1 MLKKLRL
8 KIILAIVLVAAVML
22 CAILGLFYTLTKQNL
37 RTQSISMMQAIAADP
52 FAPVQPEREPQQVR
66 LPYFV
71 LQTDAFG
78 NLVAIGSSD
87 YDLTDRTFLRMV
99 AAAAQASR
107 DAIGEIPE
115 YSLRYCRV
123 TGSVIFADISSEQQ
137 TLRTLLKTGALL
149 VALGLLAFF
158 GLAVLLARSAV
169 RPVEEAWRQQKQF
182 VADASHELKTPLTV
196 ILTNTELLQSPD
208 YDTAQ
213 KQTFLFGIDAMAKQ
227 MRALVERLLELAR
240 AENEQASRAFT
251 PCDLSQITESS
262 ALLFEAALFE
272 RGLTLQTELEPD
284 ITVSSASSWRSILTT
299 PGSTPPAARSPSGC
313 SGAGRTAAA
322 CPSQTR
328 ARRFPRRRCGRSL
341 TAFPAQTPRGRATA
355 ASASAFPSRRPS
367 RRRTA
372 AASGQRATAA
382 STPSLPSCRCCPGMK
397 SAKRRQKRVYDFMQ
411 SAGTPPVAKR
421 RKR

>member
-22 CAILGLFYTLTKQNL
+22 GAILGLFYTLTKQNL

-52 FAPVQPEREPQQVR
+52 FSPVQPGQEPQQVH

-78 NLVAIGSSD
+78 NLVAIGSSE
-87 YDLTDRTFLRMV
+87 
-99 AAAAQASR
+99 ASQ

-158 GLAVLLARSAV
+158 GLAVLLAHSAV
-169 RPVEEAWRQQKQF
+169 KPVEQAWRQQKQF

-208 YDTAQ
+208 YDAAQ
-213 KQTFLFGIDAMAKQ
+213 KQTFLSGIDAMAKQ

-240 AENEQASRAFT
+240 AENEQAACAFE

-262 ALLFEAALFE
+262 TLLFEAALFE
-272 RGLTLQTELEPD
+272 RGLTLQTELEAD
-284 ITVSSASSWRSILTT
+284 IMVSGDRRQLSQLVEIYLDNARKYASGGTVTVRLSRCGKNRCRLSVSNEGEAIAPQALRQIFDRFSRAD
-299 PGSTPPAARSPSGC
+299 AAR
-313 SGAGRTAAA
+313 
-322 CPSQTR
+322 TR
-328 ARRFPRRRCGRSL
+328 DGSFGLGLSIAQ
-341 TAFPAQTPRGRATA
+341 AIAQTHGGSVWAESETGVNTFFAELPMR
-355 ASASAFPSRRPS
+355 
-367 RRRTA
+367 
-372 AASGQRATAA
+372 SGHE
-382 STPSLPSCRCCPGMK
+382 
-397 SAKRRQKRVYDFMQ
+397 KRQEVPKK
-411 SAGTPPVAKR
+411 GI
-421 RKR
+421 

>member
-22 CAILGLFYTLTKQNL
+22 GAILGLFYTLTKQNL

-213 KQTFLFGIDAMAKQ
+213 KQTFLSGIDAMAKQ

-284 ITVSSASSWRSILTT
+284 IAVSGDERQLSQLVEIYLDNARGTVAVRLFRCGKGRCRLSVSNAGDALSPQALRQIFDRFSRAD
-299 PGSTPPAARSPSGC
+299 AAR
-313 SGAGRTAAA
+313 
-322 CPSQTR
+322 TR
-328 ARRFPRRRCGRSL
+328 DGSFGLGLSIAQ
-341 TAFPAQTPRGRATA
+341 AIAQTHGGSVWAESDGGVNTFFAELPVLSGHEKRQETA
-355 ASASAFPSRRPS
+355 KK
-367 RRRTA
+367 
-372 AASGQRATAA
+372 GI
-382 STPSLPSCRCCPGMK
+382 
-397 SAKRRQKRVYDFMQ
+397 
-411 SAGTPPVAKR
+411 
-421 RKR
+421 

>member
-1 MLKKLRL
+1 M
-8 KIILAIVLVAAVML
+8 
-22 CAILGLFYTLTKQNL
+22 
-37 RTQSISMMQAIAADP
+37 
-52 FAPVQPEREPQQVR
+52 
-66 LPYFV
+66 
-71 LQTDAFG
+71 
-78 NLVAIGSSD
+78 
-87 YDLTDRTFLRMV
+87 
-99 AAAAQASR
+99 
-107 DAIGEIPE
+107 
-115 YSLRYCRV
+115 

-208 YDTAQ
+208 YDAAQ

-284 ITVSSASSWRSILTT
+284 ITVSGDVHPHIR
-299 PGSTPPAARSPSGC
+299 
-313 SGAGRTAAA
+313 
-322 CPSQTR
+322 QD
-328 ARRFPRRRCGRSL
+328 
-341 TAFPAQTPRGRATA
+341 
-355 ASASAFPSRRPS
+355 
-367 RRRTA
+367 
-372 AASGQRATAA
+372 
-382 STPSLPSCRCCPGMK
+382 K
-397 SAKRRQKRVYDFMQ
+397 SEAKR
-411 SAGTPPVAKR
+411 S
-421 RKR
+421 

>member
-78 NLVAIGSSD
+78 NLVAIGSND

-115 YSLRYCRV
+115 YSL

-213 KQTFLFGIDAMAKQ
+213 KQTFLSGIDAMAKQ

-284 ITVSSASSWRSILTT
+284 ITVSGDERQLSQLVEIYLDNARKYASGGTVAVRLFRCGKNRCRLSVSNEGEALSPQALRQIFDRFSRAD
-299 PGSTPPAARSPSGC
+299 AAR
-313 SGAGRTAAA
+313 
-322 CPSQTR
+322 TR
-328 ARRFPRRRCGRSL
+328 DGSFGLGLSIAQ
-341 TAFPAQTPRGRATA
+341 AIAQTHGGSVWAESDGGVNTFFAELPVLSGHEKRQETA
-355 ASASAFPSRRPS
+355 KK
-367 RRRTA
+367 
-372 AASGQRATAA
+372 GI
-382 STPSLPSCRCCPGMK
+382 
-397 SAKRRQKRVYDFMQ
+397 
-411 SAGTPPVAKR
+411 
-421 RKR
+421 

>member
-22 CAILGLFYTLTKQNL
+22 GAILGLFYTLTKQNL

-52 FAPVQPEREPQQVR
+52 FSPVQPGQEPQQVH

-87 YDLTDRTFLRMV
+87 YDLTDRAFLRMV
-99 AAAAQASR
+99 AAAAQASQ

-123 TGSVIFADISSEQQ
+123 TGSVIFADISGEQQ

-149 VALGLLAFF
+149 GTLGLLVFF
-158 GLAVLLARSAV
+158 GLAVPLAHSAV
-169 RPVEEAWRQQKQF
+169 KPVEQAWRQQKQF

-208 YDTAQ
+208 YDAAQ
-213 KQTFLFGIDAMAKQ
+213 KQTFLSGIDAMAKQ

-240 AENEQASRAFT
+240 AENEQAACAFE

-272 RGLTLQTELEPD
+272 RGLTLQTELEAD
-284 ITVSSASSWRSILTT
+284 IMVSGDRRQLSQLSQLVEIYLDNARKYASGGTVTVRLSRCGKNRCRLSVSNEGEAIAPQALRQIFDRFSRAD
-299 PGSTPPAARSPSGC
+299 AAR
-313 SGAGRTAAA
+313 
-322 CPSQTR
+322 TR
-328 ARRFPRRRCGRSL
+328 DGSFGLGLSIAQ
-341 TAFPAQTPRGRATA
+341 AIAQTHGGSVWAESETGVNTFFAELPMR
-355 ASASAFPSRRPS
+355 
-367 RRRTA
+367 
-372 AASGQRATAA
+372 SGHE
-382 STPSLPSCRCCPGMK
+382 
-397 SAKRRQKRVYDFMQ
+397 KRQEVPKK
-411 SAGTPPVAKR
+411 GI
-421 RKR
+421 

>member
-22 CAILGLFYTLTKQNL
+22 GAILGLFYTLTKQNL

-52 FAPVQPEREPQQVR
+52 FSPVQPGQEPQQVH

-87 YDLTDRTFLRMV
+87 YDLTDRAFLRMV
-99 AAAAQASR
+99 AAAAQASQ

-123 TGSVIFADISSEQQ
+123 TGSVIFADISGEQQ

-149 VALGLLAFF
+149 GTLGLLVFF
-158 GLAVLLARSAV
+158 GLAVLLAHSAV
-169 RPVEEAWRQQKQF
+169 KPVEQAWRQQKQF

-208 YDTAQ
+208 YDAAQ
-213 KQTFLFGIDAMAKQ
+213 KQTFLSGIDAMAKQ
-227 MRALVERLLELAR
+227 MVERLLELAR
-240 AENEQASRAFT
+240 AENEQAACAFE

-272 RGLTLQTELEPD
+272 RGLTLQTELEAD
-284 ITVSSASSWRSILTT
+284 IMVSGDRRQLSQLVEIYLDNARKYASGGTVTVRLSRCGKNRCRLSVSNEGEAIAPQALRQIFDRFSRAD
-299 PGSTPPAARSPSGC
+299 AAR
-313 SGAGRTAAA
+313 
-322 CPSQTR
+322 TR
-328 ARRFPRRRCGRSL
+328 DGSFGLGLSIAQ
-341 TAFPAQTPRGRATA
+341 AIAQTHGGSVWAESETGVNTFFAELPMR
-355 ASASAFPSRRPS
+355 
-367 RRRTA
+367 
-372 AASGQRATAA
+372 SGHE
-382 STPSLPSCRCCPGMK
+382 
-397 SAKRRQKRVYDFMQ
+397 KRQEVPKK
-411 SAGTPPVAKR
+411 GI
-421 RKR
+421 

>member
-22 CAILGLFYTLTKQNL
+22 GAILGLFYTLTKQNL

-52 FAPVQPEREPQQVR
+52 FSPVQPGQEPQQVH

-87 YDLTDRTFLRMV
+87 YDL
-99 AAAAQASR
+99 AQASQ

-158 GLAVLLARSAV
+158 GLAVLLAHSAV
-169 RPVEEAWRQQKQF
+169 KPVEQAWRQQKQF

-208 YDTAQ
+208 YDAAQ
-213 KQTFLFGIDAMAKQ
+213 KQTFLSGIDAMAKQ

-240 AENEQASRAFT
+240 AENEQAACAFE

-262 ALLFEAALFE
+262 TLLFEAALFE
-272 RGLTLQTELEPD
+272 RGLTLQTELEAD
-284 ITVSSASSWRSILTT
+284 IMVSGDRRQLSQLVEIYLDNARKYASGGTVTVRLSRCGKNRCRLSVSNEGEASAPQALRQIFDRFSRAD
-299 PGSTPPAARSPSGC
+299 AAR
-313 SGAGRTAAA
+313 
-322 CPSQTR
+322 TR
-328 ARRFPRRRCGRSL
+328 DGSFGLGLSIAQ
-341 TAFPAQTPRGRATA
+341 AIAQTHGGSVWAESETGVNTFFAELPMR
-355 ASASAFPSRRPS
+355 
-367 RRRTA
+367 
-372 AASGQRATAA
+372 SGHE
-382 STPSLPSCRCCPGMK
+382 
-397 SAKRRQKRVYDFMQ
+397 KRQEVPKK
-411 SAGTPPVAKR
+411 GI
-421 RKR
+421 

>member
-99 AAAAQASR
+99 AAA
-107 DAIGEIPE
+107 
-115 YSLRYCRV
+115 
-123 TGSVIFADISSEQQ
+123 SEQQ

-208 YDTAQ
+208 YDAAQ

-284 ITVSSASSWRSILTT
+284 ITVSGDARQLSQLVEIYLDNARKYASGGTVAVRLSRCGKNRCRLSVSNEGEALSPQALRQIFDRF
-299 PGSTPPAARSPSGC
+299 SRADAAR
-313 SGAGRTAAA
+313 
-322 CPSQTR
+322 TR
-328 ARRFPRRRCGRSL
+328 DGSFGLGLSIAQ
-341 TAFPAQTPRGRATA
+341 AIAQTHGGSVWAESDGGVNTFFAELPVLSGHEKRQETA
-355 ASASAFPSRRPS
+355 KK
-367 RRRTA
+367 
-372 AASGQRATAA
+372 GI
-382 STPSLPSCRCCPGMK
+382 
-397 SAKRRQKRVYDFMQ
+397 
-411 SAGTPPVAKR
+411 
-421 RKR
+421 

>member
-22 CAILGLFYTLTKQNL
+22 GAIVGLFYTLTKRNL

-52 FAPVQPEREPQQVR
+52 FSPVQPEREPQQVR

-99 AAAAQASR
+99 AAAAQTSQ
-107 DAIGEIPE
+107 DGIGEIPE

-137 TLRTLLKTGALL
+137 TLRTLVKNGVLL
-149 VALGLLAFF
+149 GALGLLAFF

-208 YDTAQ
+208 YDEAQ
-213 KQTFLFGIDAMAKQ
+213 KQQFTDGIRTMAQQ

-240 AENEQASRAFT
+240 AENARPQAAFA
-251 PCDLSQITESS
+251 PVCLSEVAETS
-262 ALLFEAALFE
+262 ALLFEAALYE
-272 RGLTLQTELEPD
+272 RGLTLETQVEPEL
-284 ITVSSASSWRSILTT
+284 TVSGDERQLGQLVEILLDNARKYASGGTVRLQLQRSGRHSCHLSLENEGPALSPQQLQEIFKRFTRADPART
-299 PGSTPPAARSPSGC
+299 RSGSFGLGLAIAQAIVQAHHGKIWAESRDGC
-313 SGAGRTAAA
+313 NTFHVELPLRAGREKHQET
-322 CPSQTR
+322 SEK
-328 ARRFPRRRCGRSL
+328 GI
-341 TAFPAQTPRGRATA
+341 
-355 ASASAFPSRRPS
+355 
-367 RRRTA
+367 
-372 AASGQRATAA
+372 
-382 STPSLPSCRCCPGMK
+382 
-397 SAKRRQKRVYDFMQ
+397 
-411 SAGTPPVAKR
+411 
-421 RKR
+421 

>member
-137 TLRTLLKTGALL
+137 TLRTLLKTGVLL

-208 YDTAQ
+208 YNTAQ
-213 KQTFLFGIDAMAKQ
+213 KQTFLSGIDAMAKQ

-240 AENEQASRAFT
+240 AENARPQAAFA
-251 PCDLSQITESS
+251 PVCLSEVAETS
-262 ALLFEAALFE
+262 ALLFEAALYE
-272 RGLTLQTELEPD
+272 RGLTLETQVEPEL
-284 ITVSSASSWRSILTT
+284 TVSGDERQLGQLVEILLDNARKYASGGTVRLQLQRSGRHSCHLSLENE
-299 PGSTPPAARSPSGC
+299 GPALSPQQLQEIFK
-313 SGAGRTAAA
+313 RF
-322 CPSQTR
+322 TR
-328 ARRFPRRRCGRSL
+328 ADPARTRSGSFGLGLAIAQAIVQAHHGKIWAESRNGRNTFHVEL
-341 TAFPAQTPRGRATA
+341 PLRIGREKHQET
-355 ASASAFPSRRPS
+355 
-367 RRRTA
+367 
-372 AASGQRATAA
+372 SGK
-382 STPSLPSCRCCPGMK
+382 GI
-397 SAKRRQKRVYDFMQ
+397 
-411 SAGTPPVAKR
+411 
-421 RKR
+421 

>member
-22 CAILGLFYTLTKQNL
+22 GAILGLFYTLTKQNL

-52 FAPVQPEREPQQVR
+52 FSPVQPGQEPQQVH

-87 YDLTDRTFLRMV
+87 YDLTDRAFLRMV
-99 AAAAQASR
+99 AAAAQASQ

-123 TGSVIFADISSEQQ
+123 TGSVIFADISGEQQ

-149 VALGLLAFF
+149 GTLGLLVFF
-158 GLAVLLARSAV
+158 GLAVLLAHSAV
-169 RPVEEAWRQQKQF
+169 KPVEQAWRQQEEQF

-208 YDTAQ
+208 YDAAQ
-213 KQTFLFGIDAMAKQ
+213 KQTFLSGIDAMAKQ

-240 AENEQASRAFT
+240 AENEQAACAFE

-272 RGLTLQTELEPD
+272 RGLTLQTELEAD
-284 ITVSSASSWRSILTT
+284 IMVSGDRRQLSQLVEIYLDNARKYASGGTVTVRLSRCGKNRCRLSVSNEGEAIAPQALRQIFDRFSRAD
-299 PGSTPPAARSPSGC
+299 AAR
-313 SGAGRTAAA
+313 
-322 CPSQTR
+322 TR
-328 ARRFPRRRCGRSL
+328 DGSFGLGLSIAQ
-341 TAFPAQTPRGRATA
+341 AIAQTHGGSVWAESETGVNTFFAELPMR
-355 ASASAFPSRRPS
+355 
-367 RRRTA
+367 
-372 AASGQRATAA
+372 SGHE
-382 STPSLPSCRCCPGMK
+382 
-397 SAKRRQKRVYDFMQ
+397 KRQEVPKK
-411 SAGTPPVAKR
+411 GI
-421 RKR
+421 